1 MSKTESLKTL
11 SRIQKF
17 QIDEQRKLLT
27 ERLEE
32 EEKLLSERSEL
43 IRAFEAEKAFS
54 REQSCIGDFGAYVKL
69 YMQKKEALDLQI
81 EEVRKQIE
89 EIRDIIADMFKEQ
102 KTFEIV
108 ERNRKEAEQKA
119 EDEKTSKMLDEIGT
133 NAYLKKHGVE

>member
-1 MSKTESLKTL
+1 MSKTKSLKTL

-27 ERLEE
+27 EHLEE

-43 IRAFEAEKAFS
+43 IRAFEAEKTFS
-54 REQSCIGDFGAYVKL
+54 REQSCIGDFGAYVKR
-69 YMQKKEALDLQI
+69 YMQKKELLNGKIAKVREKI
-81 EEVRKQIE
+81 EQ
-89 EIRDIIADMFKEQ
+89 IRDIIADMFKEQ

-108 ERNRKEAEQKA
+108 ERNRKAAEQKEE
-119 EDEKTSKMLDEIGT
+119 EDKTRKMLDEIGT

>member
-27 ERLEE
+27 EQQDK

-54 REQSCIGDFGAYVKL
+54 REQGYIGDFGAYVKL
-69 YMQKKEALDLQI
+69 YMQKKEFLDGEIAKVRERI
-81 EEVRKQIE
+81 EK
-89 EIRDIIADMFKEQ
+89 IRDIIADMFKEQ

-108 ERNRKEAEQKA
+108 ERNRKAAEQK
-119 EDEKTSKMLDEIGT
+119 EEESKTRKMLDEIGT
-133 NAYLKKHGVE
+133 NAYLKKHGIE

>member
-1 MSKTESLKTL
+1 MSKTKSLKTL

-108 ERNRKEAEQKA
+108 ERNRKAAEQKA

>member
-108 ERNRKEAEQKA
+108 ERNRKAAEQKA